1 MLFSGGDKGIRTPDL
16 LNAIQALSQLSY
28 IPVFATKGILR
39 INFIFVKHSH
49 NSIALI
55 PALISAGLSMF
66 QPVIPYMN
74 ISVSEPLS
82 SGNSDLSS
90 IGVGVLLIAVVAVIC
105 GAGAV
110 LRKDKT
116 FCAGGLVVCGGVLLL
131 SAAMFLG
138 NPSQVRNLPFSF
150 MGMAMSKWMETV
162 FVWALC
168 YIGAAVCAYLDD
180 TSETDTSSA
189 PANSTTAVP
198 SSASPP
204 SPEMQT
210 KAQTFEPVLGVETP
224 ALIKRA
230 LLFLEED
237 DFNLTAQEVS
247 RLFRQ

>member
-1 MLFSGGDKGIRTPDL
+1 
-16 LNAIQALSQLSY
+16 
-28 IPVFATKGILR
+28 
-39 INFIFVKHSH
+39 
-49 NSIALI
+49 
-55 PALISAGLSMF
+55 
-66 QPVIPYMN
+66 
-74 ISVSEPLS
+74 
-82 SGNSDLSS
+82 
-90 IGVGVLLIAVVAVIC
+90 
-105 GAGAV
+105 
-110 LRKDKT
+110 
-116 FCAGGLVVCGGVLLL
+116 
-131 SAAMFLG
+131 
-138 NPSQVRNLPFSF
+138 

-237 DFNLTAQEVS
+237 DFDEAERYSEQAL
-247 RLFRQ
+247 RQDPENSGVYMAKLMA